1 VNFWYLRLE
10 KGDRSFQK
18 RLFFLL
24 TIHRLPAIL
33 ALFLFAAATAR
44 GQAPHSFP
52 FRATN
57 YDVEVFL
64 HPEDQTIQ
72 GQAKVDFVAEQVAK
86 TVLVELHQDL
96 HVTSVKMGSQVVT
109 YARDNNSPLL
119 LTVALPTAASPGT
132 RVSLTFEYSGPVS
145 SEEDSPTRGVR
156 FASVEKTNAYLLL
169 PARWFPLTNYP
180 SNRYTGK
187 FNLIVPSTFVVTGT
201 GKADPPTTQPG
212 VGAGAQNQSSYV
224 FHCDQPGPV
233 GSFVAGSLQLT
244 NAPTEGYPF
253 SFFTPPSQV
262 STVGSYASSLG
273 QILGYFSDT
282 YGPLNGAQGPIPSL
296 TIAQLPDGSL
306 GGYSAPGLL
315 LISARQWTPTSNDR
329 LLSQL
334 AAGQWW
340 GDRVVPATPA
350 DVWLTDGMSRYGEA
364 MYAEQSG
371 GVAQLNK
378 ALEDFA
384 VGALMFEDATPI
396 YQADRIGAYS
406 DPYYSIVAD
415 KGAMVYHMLR
425 AELGD
430 DGFNSLLKEYYK
442 QHEGKTATIESFEKM
457 TATKAPAAK
466 AGEPALNLVSFFS
479 QWLNSTGVPE
489 FTLQYIVYRTPKG
502 FQVVGTVKQDLD
514 TFRMPVEVKVDTEGN
529 PELKKI
535 LVTGTTSQFKLETFG
550 RPKPNGITVDPN
562 NDLLKSSPRLRVR
575 ATISRGE
582 ALATLGKYYEAIQE
596 YQRALDVQPTNSLAH
611 FRMAEAMFYQKN
623 YQAAA
628 NAFRAA
634 LGGDLDPKWTE
645 VWGHIYMG
653 KIYDVLGQRER
664 AVNEYSRAQHLKDD
678 TAGAQSEAGRYIKT
692 PYNPDNTAAPPATA
706 TASGNPA
713 QVPAAATA
721 DPAADKQPTLKKR
734 TDSN

>member
-1 VNFWYLRLE
+1 MLKFY
-10 KGDRSFQK
+10 
-18 RLFFLL
+18 
-24 TIHRLPAIL
+24 RLPAVLMLSVL
-33 ALFLFAAATAR
+33 AAMSAS

-57 YDVEVFL
+57 YDVEVIL

-72 GQAKVDFVAEQVAK
+72 GQAKVDFVADQVAK
-86 TVLVELHQDL
+86 TVLVELHADL
-96 HVTSVKMGSQVVT
+96 HVTSVKMGGQPVT
-109 YARDNNSPLL
+109 FARDNNSPLL
-119 LTVALPTAASPGT
+119 LTVALPSTATPGKQIT
-132 RVSLTFEYSGPVS
+132 LTFDYSGPVS
-145 SEEDSPTRGVR
+145 SEEDSPTKGIR
-156 FASVEKTNAYLLL
+156 FASVEKTAAYLLL

-187 FNLIVPSTFVVTGT
+187 FNLIVPSSLVVAGT
-201 GKADPPTTQPG
+201 GKADPPTMQPG
-212 VGAGAQNQSSYV
+212 IGGAPNEASYV

-233 GSFVAGSLQLT
+233 GSFVAGNLQLSP
-244 NAPTEGYPF
+244 APTEGYQF
-253 SFFTPPSQV
+253 SFFTPPAQA
-262 STVGSYASSLG
+262 STVASYAGSLS
-273 QILGYFSDT
+273 QIMSYFADT
-282 YGPLNGAQGPIPSL
+282 FGPLAGQQTGPPSL

-306 GGYSAPGLL
+306 AGYSAPGLL
-315 LISARQWTPTSNDR
+315 LISARQWTSKANDR

-340 GDRVVPATPA
+340 GDRVLPATGA
-350 DVWLTDGMSRYGEA
+350 DVWITDGLSRYAEA

-371 GVAQLNK
+371 GVAALNR

-396 YQADRIGAYS
+396 SQADHIGAYS
-406 DPYYSIVAD
+406 DPYLSIVAD
-415 KGAMVYHMLR
+415 KGAMVFHMLR
-425 AELGD
+425 AQLGD
-430 DGFNSLLKEYYK
+430 DAFTALLREFYK
-442 QHEGKTATIESFEKM
+442 QHEGKTASIESFEKM
-457 TATKAPAAK
+457 TATKAPPAK
-466 AGEPALNLVSFFS
+466 AGEPPLNLVSFFS

-489 FTLQYIVYRTPKG
+489 FALQYIVYRTPKG
-502 FQVVGTVKQDLD
+502 FQVIGTVHQELD
-514 TFRMPVEVKVDTEGN
+514 TFRMPVEVKVETEGN
-529 PELKKI
+529 PEFKKI

-550 RPKPNGITVDPN
+550 RPKPNGISIDPN
-562 NDLLKSSPRLRVR
+562 NNLLKSSPRLRVH
-575 ATISRGE
+575 ATIARGE
-582 ALATLGKYYEAIQE
+582 GLATLGRYYEAIQE

-611 FRMAEAMFYQKN
+611 FRMGEAMFYQKN

-664 AVNEYSRAQHLKDD
+664 AVNEYNLAQHSKDD
-678 TAGAQSEAGRYIKT
+678 TAGAQSEAARYMRT
-692 PYNPDNTAAPPATA
+692 PYNPDNTAPPATA

-721 DPAADKQPTLKKR
+721 AAASDTQPTLKKR

>member
-1 VNFWYLRLE
+1 MPKIQRIL
-10 KGDRSFQK
+10 
-18 RLFFLL
+18 
-24 TIHRLPAIL
+24 AIL
-33 ALFLFAAATAR
+33 AISLFASVAAY
-44 GQAPHSFP
+44 GQAAHSFP

-64 HPEDQTIQ
+64 HPDDQTIQ

-86 TVLVELHQDL
+86 TVLVELHADL
-96 HVTSVKMGSQVVT
+96 HVTAVKMNGQAVT
-109 YARDNNSPLL
+109 YARDNNAPLL
-119 LTVALPTAASPGT
+119 LTVALPSTVSPGT
-132 RVSLTFEYSGPVS
+132 RVSLAFEYSGPVS

-156 FASVEKTNAYLLL
+156 FASVDKTGAYLLL

-201 GKADPPTTQPG
+201 GKADAPTTQAGIG
-212 VGAGAQNQSSYV
+212 VGAPNQTSYV
-224 FHCDQPGPV
+224 FHCDQPGPN

-244 NAPTEGYPF
+244 PAPTEGYQF
-253 SFFTPPSQV
+253 SFYTPPSQV
-262 STVGSYASSLG
+262 STVSSYASSLA
-273 QILGYFSDT
+273 QVMSYFADT
-282 YGPLNGAQGPIPSL
+282 FGPLNGPQGPIPSL
-296 TIAQLPDGSL
+296 TIAQLPDGTL
-306 GGYSAPGLL
+306 GGYSGPGLL
-315 LISARQWTPTSNDR
+315 LISARQWTPKSNDR
-329 LLSQL
+329 LLAQL

-340 GDRVVPATPA
+340 GQRVLPATAA
-350 DVWLTDGMSRYGEA
+350 DVWVTDGMARYAEA

-384 VGALMFEDATPI
+384 VGALMFEDAAPI
-396 YQADRIGAYS
+396 SQADRVGAYS
-406 DPYYSIVAD
+406 DPYYSIVYD
-415 KGAMVYHMLR
+415 KGAMVFHMLR

-430 DGFNSLLKEYYK
+430 EAFTALLKEFYK
-442 QHEGKTATIESFEKM
+442 QHEGKTATIDSFEKM
-457 TATKAPAAK
+457 TKAPAAK
-466 AGEPALNLVSFFS
+466 PGEPPVNLVSFYS

-489 FTLQYIVYRTPKG
+489 FTLQYIIYRTPKG
-502 FQVVGTVKQDLD
+502 FQIVGTVKQDLD

-529 PELKKI
+529 PETKKI
-535 LVTGTTSQFKLETFG
+535 LVTGTTSQFKIETFG
-550 RPKPNGITVDPN
+550 RPKPNGITIDPN
-562 NDLLKSSPRLRVR
+562 NNLLKSSPRLRVR

-645 VWGHIYMG
+645 VWAHIYIG
-653 KIYDVLGQRER
+653 KIYDILGQRER
-664 AVNEYSRAQHLKDD
+664 AVNEYNRAQHLKDD
-678 TAGAQSEAGRYIKT
+678 TAGAQAEAARYIKA
-692 PYNPDNTAAPPATA
+692 PYNPDNPNPPATA

-713 QVPAAATA
+713 QVPAAAT
-721 DPAADKQPTLKKR
+721 PAADPNKEPTLKKR
-734 TDSN
+734 TESN

>member
-1 VNFWYLRLE
+1 MLKIY
-10 KGDRSFQK
+10 
-18 RLFFLL
+18 
-24 TIHRLPAIL
+24 RLPVLL
-33 ALFLFAAATAR
+33 ALSLVAATCAL

-57 YDVEVFL
+57 YDVEVIL

-72 GQAKVDFVAEQVAK
+72 GQAKVDFVADQVAK
-86 TVLVELHQDL
+86 TVLVELHSDL
-96 HVTSVKMGSQVVT
+96 HVTSVKLAGQPVT
-109 YARDNNSPLL
+109 FARDNNSPLL
-119 LTVALPTAASPGT
+119 LSVALPSSETPGT
-132 RVSLTFEYSGPVS
+132 KITLTFDYSGPVS
-145 SEEDSPTRGVR
+145 SEEDSPTKGTR
-156 FASVEKTNAYLLL
+156 FASVEKTAAYLLL

-187 FNLIVPSTFVVTGT
+187 FNLIVPSSFVVAGT
-201 GKADPPTTQPG
+201 GKADPPTVQPG
-212 VGAGAQNQSSYV
+212 IGVGSPNQASYV
-224 FHCDQPGPV
+224 FHCDRPAAD
-233 GSFVAGSLQLT
+233 GSFVAGNLQLSP
-244 NAPTEGYPF
+244 APTEGYQF
-253 SFFTPPSQV
+253 SFYTPAAQA
-262 STVGSYASSLG
+262 STVASYAGSLA
-273 QILGYFSDT
+273 QIMSYYSETFGTLG
-282 YGPLNGAQGPIPSL
+282 GAQAGAPSL
-296 TIAQLPDGSL
+296 TVAQLPDGSL
-306 GGYSAPGLL
+306 AGYSAPGLL
-315 LISARQWTPTSNDR
+315 LISKRQWTSKANDR

-340 GDRVVPATPA
+340 GDRVMPATAA
-350 DVWLTDGMSRYGEA
+350 DVWITDGLSRYAEA

-396 YQADRIGAYS
+396 SQADHIGAYS
-406 DPYYSIVAD
+406 DPYLSIVAD
-415 KGAMVYHMLR
+415 KGAMVFHMLR
-425 AELGD
+425 ADLGD
-430 DGFNSLLKEYYK
+430 DAFTALLREFYK

-457 TATKAPAAK
+457 TATKAPPAK
-466 AGEPALNLVSFFS
+466 SGEPALNLVSFFS

-489 FTLQYIVYRTPKG
+489 FSLQYIVYRTPKG
-502 FQVVGTVKQDLD
+502 FQVVGTVHQELD
-514 TFRMPVEVKVDTEGN
+514 TFRMPVDVKVETEGN
-529 PELKKI
+529 PEFKKV

-550 RPKPNGITVDPN
+550 RPKPNGISIDPN
-562 NDLLKSSPRLRVR
+562 NNLLKSSPRLRVH
-575 ATISRGE
+575 ATIARGE

-664 AVNEYSRAQHLKDD
+664 AVNEYNLAQHSKDD
-678 TAGAQSEAGRYIKT
+678 TAGAQSEAARYMQM
-692 PYNPDNTAAPPATA
+692 PYNPDNSAPPATA

-721 DPAADKQPTLKKR
+721 DPASGKQPVLKKR

>member
-1 VNFWYLRLE
+1 ML
-10 KGDRSFQK
+10 K
-18 RLFFLL
+18 
-24 TIHRLPAIL
+24 ICRLPAVLLTLSLLTATCAL
-33 ALFLFAAATAR
+33 A
-44 GQAPHSFP
+44 QAPHSFP

-57 YDVEVFL
+57 YDVEVIL

-72 GQAKVDFVAEQVAK
+72 GQAKVDFVADQVAK
-86 TVLVELHQDL
+86 TVLVELHPDL
-96 HVTSVKMGSQVVT
+96 HVTSVKMAGQPVT
-109 YARDNNSPLL
+109 FARDNNSPLL
-119 LTVALPTAASPGT
+119 LTVALPSTATPGKQIT
-132 RVSLTFEYSGPVS
+132 LTFDYSGPVS
-145 SEEDSPTRGVR
+145 SEDDSPTKGIR
-156 FASVEKTNAYLLL
+156 FASVEKTAAYLLL

-187 FNLIVPSTFVVTGT
+187 FNLIVPSSFAVTGT
-201 GKADPPTTQPG
+201 GKADPPATQAG
-212 VGAGAQNQSSYV
+212 IGGAPNQASYV

-233 GSFVAGSLQLT
+233 GSFVAGNLQLSP
-244 NAPTEGYPF
+244 APTEGYQF
-253 SFFTPPSQV
+253 SFYTPPGQA
-262 STVGSYASSLG
+262 STVPSYAGSLA
-273 QILGYFSDT
+273 QIMSYFSDT
-282 YGPLNGAQGPIPSL
+282 FGTLGAQQAGAPSL
-296 TIAQLPDGSL
+296 TVAQLPDGSL
-306 GGYSAPGLL
+306 AGYSAPGLL
-315 LISARQWTPTSNDR
+315 LISARQWTSKANDR

-340 GDRVVPATPA
+340 GDRVLPATGA
-350 DVWLTDGMSRYGEA
+350 DVWITDGLSRYAEA

-371 GVAQLNK
+371 GVAALNK

-396 YQADRIGAYS
+396 SQADRIGAYS
-406 DPYYSIVAD
+406 DPYLSIVAD
-415 KGAMVYHMLR
+415 KGAMVFHMLR
-425 AELGD
+425 AQLGD
-430 DGFNSLLKEYYK
+430 DGFTALLREFYK
-442 QHEGKTATIESFEKM
+442 QHEGKTATIESFERM
-457 TATKAPAAK
+457 TATKAPPAK
-466 AGEPALNLVSFFS
+466 VGEPPLNLVSFFS

-502 FQVVGTVKQDLD
+502 FQVVGTVHQDLD

-529 PELKKI
+529 PEFKKI

-550 RPKPNGITVDPN
+550 RPKPNGISIDPN
-562 NDLLKSSPRLRVR
+562 NNLLKSSPRLRVH
-575 ATISRGE
+575 ATIARGE
-582 ALATLGKYYEAIQE
+582 GLATLGKYYEAIQE

-611 FRMAEAMFYQKN
+611 FRMGEAMFYQKN

-653 KIYDVLGQRER
+653 KIYDLLGQRER
-664 AVNEYSRAQHLKDD
+664 AVNEYNLAQHSKDD
-678 TAGAQSEAGRYIKT
+678 TAGAQTEAARYMRT
-692 PYNPDNTAAPPATA
+692 PYNPDNTAPPATA

-721 DPAADKQPTLKKR
+721 DPASDKQPTLKKR